1 MVLSLEREAHADDD
15 PCDDWSNYV
24 HTLPRYQATR
34 NDDDRQDNARSDRRQ
49 PKHDSSVVS
58 YDILRLLRGG

>member
-34 NDDDRQDNARSDRRQ
+34 NDDDRQNDARSDRRQ

-58 YDILRLLRGG
+58 CDILRLLRGG